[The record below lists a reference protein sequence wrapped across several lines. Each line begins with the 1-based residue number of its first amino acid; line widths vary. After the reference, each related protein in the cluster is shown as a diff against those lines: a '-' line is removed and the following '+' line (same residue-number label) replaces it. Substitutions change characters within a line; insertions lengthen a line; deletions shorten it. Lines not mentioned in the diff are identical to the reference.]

1 MKYSTSKHISTVHE
15 RKKEE
20 SSFTL
25 KKNVEL
31 NSSQSNPNSNFD
43 STDLQKHIPTVHDWE
58 KKNQL
63 LEYNNFILS
72 NHVEYIKLLKIK
84 PKNKLGSCQ
93 KL

>member
-1 MKYSTSKHISTVHE
+1 MG
-15 RKKEE
+15 
-20 SSFTL
+20 
-25 KKNVEL
+25 VEL

-84 PKNKLGSCQ
+84 PKNKLESCQPKNKLESCQ